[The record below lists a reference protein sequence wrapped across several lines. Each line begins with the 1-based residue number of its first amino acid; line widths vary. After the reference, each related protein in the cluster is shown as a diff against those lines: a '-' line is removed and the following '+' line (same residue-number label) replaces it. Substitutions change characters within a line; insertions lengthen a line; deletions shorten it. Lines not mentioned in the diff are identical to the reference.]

1 MCSML
6 LGLALFA
13 ACSSDNDNDEIVT
26 PPQPKSYP
34 LIIEVSE
41 NPMIPEGGAAS
52 APASRAPITTI
63 SSLNSFNMNYVYNKN
78 GFETGSESAT
88 KTTEGKWQNSEGSDK
103 GWPSATVEGD
113 LMVTWYAYT
122 NGTFNLNGGNPYISF
137 EGEEYADVQHDLL
150 VATTANKWSICQGL
164 LSFTFDHACSALR
177 FYVKKSTNLNAY
189 TLKVRSIKLRNI
201 VNQGKYMLTTN
212 TWDIGTHRTEYTLY
226 DGSAVE
232 LGSAADAY
240 TPIYGTY
247 GTVAEPYL
255 FLIPQTLSAWNT
267 TSDIVSTTLAYLEI
281 DCTITDSN
289 STVIHDGTAYIP
301 FAATLEKGTQRDVKI
316 NIGKNSLYSGPNTKI
331 IN

>member
-1 MCSML
+1 ML

-13 ACSSDNDNDEIVT
+13 ACSSDDNEIVIQT
-26 PPQPKSYP
+26 QSKSYP
-34 LIIEVSE
+34 LIIEVAE
-41 NPMIPEGGAAS
+41 NPFIPEGESAS
-52 APASRAPITTI
+52 APASRAAITTL
-63 SSLNSFNMNYVYNKN
+63 STLDGFTMSYVYE
-78 GFETGSESAT
+78 GIEEPSTATAT
-88 KTTEGKWQNSEGSDK
+88 KTNTGEWRNSEGSDK
-103 GWPSATVEGD
+103 GWPSATVQDD
-113 LMVTWYAYT
+113 LTVTWYAYT

-164 LSFTFDHACSALR
+164 LSFTFACSALR

-189 TLKVRSIKLRNI
+189 TLKLRSIKLRNI

-212 TWDIGTHRTEYTLY
+212 TWDIGTHHTEYTLY

-232 LGSAADAY
+232 LSSAADAY

-267 TSDIVSTTLAYLEI
+267 TSDIASTTLAYLEI

>member
-1 MCSML
+1 ML
-6 LGLALFA
+6 LGLVLFA
-13 ACSSDNDNDEIVT
+13 ACSNDDNEIVIQT
-26 PPQPKSYP
+26 QSKSYP
-34 LIIEVSE
+34 LTIEVAE
-41 NPMIPEGGAAS
+41 NPFIPEGESAS
-52 APASRAPITTI
+52 ALASRAAITYL
-63 SSLNSFNMNYVYNKN
+63 SSLNSFKMNYVYDKN

-103 GWPSATVEGD
+103 GWPSATVQDD
-113 LMVTWYAYT
+113 LTVTWYAYT
-122 NGTFNLNGGNPYISF
+122 NGTFNLNAGNPYISF

-150 VATTANKWSICQGL
+150 VATTANQWSKCKGL

-177 FYVKKSTNLNAY
+177 FFVKKATNLDGY
-189 TLKVRSIKLRNI
+189 TLKVNRIKLCNV

-212 TWDIGTHRTEYTLY
+212 TWDVGTHRTEYTLY
-226 DGSAVE
+226 DGSAEE
-232 LGSAADAY
+232 LGSAVDDY
-240 TPIYGTY
+240 IPIYGTY
-247 GTVAEPYL
+247 GDAEKPYL
-255 FLIPQTLSAWNT
+255 FLIPQTLTAWNT
-267 TSDIVSTTLAYLEI
+267 TSDIASTTLAYLEI